1 MFVIKSAITLALL
14 YCCYHLLLSKS
25 TQHRANR
32 CLLLAILIA
41 SIVVPAVHISTTRP
55 VVFNIE
61 AMMMESMQVSEAA
74 NMTDNEAS
82 NMQDAAPV
90 APQPVVDMAGILM
103 CIYLAGVAAL
113 LVVRLVQLVRLA
125 RFMRRGI
132 RHFDSAGNT
141 VVLFPGDVMP
151 CSIFRY
157 IVMSVSDYEHNRAVL
172 LAHEREHIRMGHSY
186 DLLLLNLVTVF
197 QWFNPFVW
205 LLGRDLHAVHEYE
218 ADHAVISRGIDATTY
233 QQFLVTKAV
242 GMRLQPYVNSIGHGS
257 LKSRII
263 MMYKS
268 KTTRSSFILRSLL
281 LLPVLTFIVTAFA
294 TPSGMLSRSPFAAN
308 DSTDTADVRSPLII
322 LDGRMVNVDSEGNL
336 VPAYVYDSLTHS
348 RREITLGVFPRM
360 FTDATLEQTEEYL
373 ANVLNIKK
381 PDIDDLESVSAM
393 RDTLAT
399 NRYGHNGRNGVVVIN
414 RRKMDADTSKTDRIG
429 PK

>member
-14 YCCYHLLLSKS
+14 YCCYHLLLSTS

-41 SIVVPAVHISTTRP
+41 SIIVPAVHISTTRP

-82 NMQDAAPV
+82 NMQDVALV

-103 CIYLAGVAAL
+103 WIYLAGVAVL
-113 LVVRLVQLVRLA
+113 LAVRLVQLVRLA

-132 RHFDSAGNT
+132 RHFDSAGNI

-205 LLGRDLHAVHEYE
+205 LLGRDLRAVHEYE

-281 LLPVLTFIVTAFA
+281 LLPVLTFIVAAFA

-308 DSTDTADVRSPLII
+308 DSTDTADVKSPLII

>member
-1 MFVIKSAITLALL
+1 M
-14 YCCYHLLLSKS
+14 
-25 TQHRANR
+25 
-32 CLLLAILIA
+32 
-41 SIVVPAVHISTTRP
+41 
-55 VVFNIE
+55 
-61 AMMMESMQVSEAA
+61 
-74 NMTDNEAS
+74 
-82 NMQDAAPV
+82 
-90 APQPVVDMAGILM
+90 
-103 CIYLAGVAAL
+103 
-113 LVVRLVQLVRLA
+113 
-125 RFMRRGI
+125 
-132 RHFDSAGNT
+132 
-141 VVLFPGDVMP
+141 LFPGDVMP

-157 IVMSVSDYEHNRAVL
+157 IVMSVSDYEHNRALL

-205 LLGRDLHAVHEYE
+205 LLGRDLRAVHEYE

-308 DSTDTADVRSPLII
+308 DSTDTADVKSPLII

-414 RRKMDADTSKTDRIG
+414 RRKMDAYTSKTDRIG